1 MIIYTFTFI
10 YLSNQWFFFSL
21 LHLVSWIL
29 TCSTT
34 SVSESILDSKSFLDP
49 ISEFS
54 LSDSFVNVCNFFCKD
69 KYCLNIVSFFQ
80 ILIIFDKTVHLPMTY
95 YYSLYHC
102 VTLYLMSTPL
112 VRVDIS
118 FNANKSVFL
127 WSIFSKY
134 CLFSISSWSKSTL
147 CKTSPISSFWKI
159 YIPKIKSNYT
169 DIVEFRLVALI
180 DTLHLNAISWI
191 VIQKIYISNIPVSNC
206 TQKEFTTTCMLLNN
220 VILPIWLKSDLFLR
234 YRIEDLIT
242 PDYWSCSVL
251 IILTNQLVTFMRLK
265 AG

>member
-1 MIIYTFTFI
+1 MMYSLDKLSFSLSLSLSLSFN
-10 YLSNQWFFFSL
+10 YLSNLWFFFSR
-21 LHLVSWIL
+21 LHLAFWIL

-49 ISEFS
+49 ISEFN

-69 KYCLNIVSFFQ
+69 KYCLNIVYFFQ
-80 ILIIFDKTVHLPMTY
+80 ILTIFDKTDVSVHLPMTY
-95 YYSLYHC
+95 HYSLYHC

-159 YIPKIKSNYT
+159 CIPGTKNRI
-169 DIVEFRLVALI
+169 
-180 DTLHLNAISWI
+180 
-191 VIQKIYISNIPVSNC
+191 KIY
-206 TQKEFTTTCMLLNN
+206 
-220 VILPIWLKSDLFLR
+220 W
-234 YRIEDLIT
+234 
-242 PDYWSCSVL
+242 
-251 IILTNQLVTFMRLK
+251 
-265 AG
+265 